1 MSTRVVVSAERTP
14 TRWTGRIAV
23 RVVPGSELTTVDVH
37 RELDAAAVKVIAPK
51 GMDFWNLDV
60 LHVVDFD
67 AACTTLLG
75 AGCTVTGN
83 RGGPAGAPLP
93 GFTEKTAALCDAI
106 TGRGPANDDSA
117 FAALMA
123 RDRLADLLARVS
135 R

>member
-1 MSTRVVVSAERTP
+1 MSTWVVVNAERTP

-23 RVVPGSELTTVDVH
+23 RVLPGSELTTVDVR
-37 RELDAAAVKVIAPK
+37 RELTAAGVKVIAPK

-67 AACTTLLG
+67 AVCTALLG
-75 AGCTVTGN
+75 AGYVVTGN
-83 RGGPAGAPLP
+83 RGCPAGDPLP
-93 GFTEKTAALCDAI
+93 GLTEKTAALCEAI
-106 TGRGPANDDSA
+106 TGRAPANDDSA
-117 FAALMA
+117 FADLMA